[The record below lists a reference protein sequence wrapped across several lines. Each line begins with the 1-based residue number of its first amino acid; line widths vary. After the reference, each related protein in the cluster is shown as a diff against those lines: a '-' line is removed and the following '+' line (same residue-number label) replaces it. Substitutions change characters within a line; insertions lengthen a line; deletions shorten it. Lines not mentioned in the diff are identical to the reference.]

1 MTLRPAVG
9 DAEIA
14 NSTVRCSIN
23 FGPGEGF
30 DEVRGVAAGA
40 GLVPVAVPECETR

>member
-30 DEVRGVAAGA
+30 EGVRGIAAGVGA
-40 GLVPVAVPECETR
+40 AAVAVLGCEMR